1 MTPLLT
7 AISMDGLGDTSMGM
21 GSFSPMIAKIIWTL
35 IKTANFSNDRDTGS
49 TAISLLRVS
58 RNPFP

>member
-35 IKTANFSNDRDTGS
+35 IKTPNSSNDRDTADR
-49 TAISLLRVS
+49 TISLLRVS
-58 RNPFP
+58 RNPSP